1 MVLRRCL
8 ILVGLIFNLNLII
21 FGFSGYGC
29 IYAVIQHYQLEI
41 SFTISIMEM
50 WFNLDANTDVN
61 KTYEKS
67 LFITAKSKPLG
78 NSFSIL
84 IDQ

>member
-1 MVLRRCL
+1 
-8 ILVGLIFNLNLII
+8 
-21 FGFSGYGC
+21 
-29 IYAVIQHYQLEI
+29 
-41 SFTISIMEM
+41 MEM

-67 LFITAKSKPLG
+67 LFITAKSKSLG
-78 NSFSIL
+78 NSFSLL

>member
-1 MVLRRCL
+1 
-8 ILVGLIFNLNLII
+8 
-21 FGFSGYGC
+21 
-29 IYAVIQHYQLEI
+29 
-41 SFTISIMEM
+41 MEM

-67 LFITAKSKPLG
+67 LFTTAKSKSLG